1 MADGDKKATVDYVF
15 EMENLQFDD
24 GYGRTG
30 LEINVDDLDFDFEVD
45 NAELLGDITGNV
57 FSTTSSDLQA
67 LVPDWVVQEE
77 GSAAA
82 ALQEL
87 FDSDNFFDG
96 GDGTDAISA
105 GGGDDTID
113 PGAKSGDAND
123 VVDGGEGMD
132 VVILSGNAAN
142 WTKAVAGAGH
152 TGKFDVNGDGDTTGD
167 DATDDLS
174 KYDKYTCL
182 LYTSDAADE

>member
-1 MADGDKKATVDYVF
+1 MATPNTKATLISYCKRQLGAPV
-15 EMENLQFDD
+15 
-24 GYGRTG
+24 

-87 FDSDNFFDG
+87 FDSDNFFS
-96 GDGTDAISA
+96 I
-105 GGGDDTID
+105 
-113 PGAKSGDAND
+113 
-123 VVDGGEGMD
+123 
-132 VVILSGNAAN
+132 VI
-142 WTKAVAGAGH
+142 
-152 TGKFDVNGDGDTTGD
+152 
-167 DATDDLS
+167 
-174 KYDKYTCL
+174 
-182 LYTSDAADE
+182 